1 MLGDNV
7 ATVPAPLCP
16 CSPQPRQALGAQRDP
31 SEMNPSPINED
42 RKPEKTQAG
51 PPHSVASVTSPS
63 KLFRW
68 HSGGEGV
75 TARAPGRCC
84 FKGQHLRPL
93 TLHGAVQQAHR
104 GAAVSQEVQGAGD
117 AHPWDGAPQK
127 HPHSLRQTHGIQG
140 CTRGCT
146 HSYFCRNRGEKMN
159 GIPHSLQS
167 CLPCNHTWE
176 SDSTHHLL
184 SQWAAGISSY
194 LLITVSSEHFPLP

>member
-1 MLGDNV
+1 MSV
-7 ATVPAPLCP
+7 
-16 CSPQPRQALGAQRDP
+16 
-31 SEMNPSPINED
+31 
-42 RKPEKTQAG
+42 G
-51 PPHSVASVTSPS
+51 P
-63 KLFRW
+63 
-68 HSGGEGV
+68 
-75 TARAPGRCC
+75 PGRCC
-84 FKGQHLRPL
+84 FEGQCLRSL
-93 TLHGAVQQAHR
+93 TLHGAVQQTHR

-127 HPHSLRQTHGIQG
+127 HPHSLSQTRGIRG

-167 CLPCNHTWE
+167 CLPCNRTWE

-194 LLITVSSEHFPLP
+194 LLITVSSEHFPFLPEYFHRQLLFLCIPQTGQLSKNLHFLPGIAVLLSPC